1 MSERERILELKE
13 EKNAVILAHNYQRP
27 EIQDLADFV
36 GDSLGL
42 SMQATSVDAEI
53 IIFCGVDF
61 MAESAKILNPDKR
74 VVHPEPGAK
83 CPMAAMCDA
92 GGLASLKKA
101 HPDAEAVGYVNTTA
115 ACKAQMDVCC
125 TSSNAVKVVQ
135 SVCSKKV
142 IFVPDE
148 NLGKYVQRFVKD
160 KQMILWPGFCPT
172 HDHISP
178 ERILRLKKE
187 HPAASVIVHPE
198 CRPEVIDLADA
209 VKSTEGMIKFV
220 KSSDRREFIIG
231 TEKELIY
238 RLKKENP
245 GKVFLA
251 VPGAVCPTMK
261 MITVKSVLRALETL
275 EPVIEIDSETMK
287 RARVPLQRMMDIGR
301 GD

>member
-1 MSERERILELKE
+1 MSERERILELKK

-42 SMQATSVDAEI
+42 SIQATKVDAKV

-61 MAESAKILNPDKR
+61 MAESAKILNPEKR
-74 VVHPEPGAK
+74 VVHPVPGAK
-83 CPMAAMCDA
+83 CPMAAMCDST
-92 GGLASLKKA
+92 GLVELIRK
-101 HPDAEAVGYVNTTA
+101 HPDAKVVGYVNTTA
-115 ACKAQMDVCC
+115 ACKAQMDICC

-135 SVCSKKV
+135 SVDSKKV

-160 KQMILWPGFCPT
+160 KEIILWPGFCPT
-172 HDHISP
+172 HDRISP
-178 ERILRLKKE
+178 EKILKAKEE
-187 HPAASVIVHPE
+187 HPEAVVIVHPE
-198 CRPEVIDLADA
+198 CRPGVIDLADA
-209 VKSTEGMIKFV
+209 VKSTEGIVKFV
-220 KSSDRREFIIG
+220 KSSDMREFIIG

-245 GKVFLA
+245 GKLFYSI
-251 VPGAVCPTMK
+251 PGAVCPTMK
-261 MITVKSVLRALETL
+261 MITMRSVLKALQTL
-275 EPVIEIDSETMK
+275 EPTVEIDPETME
-287 RARVPLQRMMDIGR
+287 RARTPLRRMMDIGR

>member
-1 MSERERILELKE
+1 MSERERILELRKE
-13 EKNAVILAHNYQRP
+13 KKAVILAHNYQRP

-42 SMQATSVDAEI
+42 SMQATKVNAKV

-61 MAESAKILNPDKR
+61 MAESAKILNPNKK
-74 VVHPEPGAK
+74 VVHPVPGAK
-83 CPMAAMCDA
+83 CPMAAMCDVA
-92 GGLASLKKA
+92 GLVELKKKY
-101 HPDAEAVGYVNTTA
+101 PDAKVVGYVNTTA
-115 ACKAQMDVCC
+115 VCKAQMDVCC

-135 SVCSKKV
+135 SIDSKKV

-160 KQMILWPGFCPT
+160 KEIILWPGYCPT
-172 HDHISP
+172 HDRISP
-178 ERILRLKKE
+178 EKILNAKRE
-187 HPAASVIVHPE
+187 HPEAVVIVHPE

-220 KSSDRREFIIG
+220 KLSDRREFIIG

-245 GKVFLA
+245 EKVFYA
-251 VPGAVCPTMK
+251 IPGAVCPTMK
-261 MITVKSVLRALETL
+261 MITMKSVLEALETL
-275 EPVIEIDSETMK
+275 EPVVEIDPETME
-287 RARVPLQRMMDIGR
+287 RARAPLQRMMGVGR

>member
-1 MSERERILELKE
+1 MSESERISDLKK

-27 EIQDLADFV
+27 EVQDIADFV

-42 SMQATSVDAEI
+42 SLQATRVAADV

-61 MAESAKILNPDKR
+61 MAESAKILNPNKK

-83 CPMAAMCDA
+83 CPMAAMCDVD
-92 GGLASLKKA
+92 GLVELKKVHA
-101 HPDAEAVGYVNTTA
+101 DAKVVGYVNTTA
-115 ACKAQMDVCC
+115 ACKAQMDICC
-125 TSSNAVKVVQ
+125 TSSNAVKVVR
-135 SVCSKKV
+135 SLDSRKI

-160 KQMILWPGFCPT
+160 KEIILWPGYCPT
-172 HDHISP
+172 HDQIDP
-178 ERILRLKKE
+178 EKVTKLKAE
-187 HPAASVIVHPE
+187 HPGAVVIVHPE

-220 KSSDRREFIIG
+220 RSSDRHEFIIG

-238 RLKKENP
+238 RLKNENP
-245 GKVFLA
+245 NKSFYA
-251 VPGAVCPTMK
+251 IPGAVCPTMK
-261 MITVKSVLRALETL
+261 MITMKSVIRALETL
-275 EPVIEIDSETMK
+275 QPTVEIDPEIMEK
-287 RARVPLQRMMDIGR
+287 ARIPLERMMDIGR

>member
-1 MSERERILELKE
+1 MSERERILELKK

-42 SMQATSVDAEI
+42 SVQATKVSAEI

-61 MAESAKILNPDKR
+61 MAESAKILNPDKK
-74 VVHPEPGAK
+74 VVHPVLGAK
-83 CPMAAMCDA
+83 CPMAAMCDVT
-92 GGLASLKKA
+92 GLVELKKK
-101 HPDAEAVGYVNTTA
+101 HPDAKVVGYVNTTA
-115 ACKAQMDVCC
+115 ACKAQMDICC

-135 SVCSKKV
+135 SIDSKKI

-148 NLGKYVQRFVKD
+148 NLGKYVQRFIKD
-160 KQMILWPGFCPT
+160 KEIILWPGYCPT
-172 HDHISP
+172 HDRISP
-178 ERILRLKKE
+178 EKILKAKHE
-187 HPAASVIVHPE
+187 HPESVVIVHPE

-220 KSSDRREFIIG
+220 KSSDKREFIIG

-238 RLKKENP
+238 RLKKENSD
-245 GKVFLA
+245 KVFYSI
-251 VPGAVCPTMK
+251 PGAVCPTMK
-261 MITVKSVLRALETL
+261 MITMRLVLRALETL
-275 EPVIEIDSETMK
+275 EPVVEIDAETME
-287 RARVPLQRMMDIGR
+287 RARAPLQRMMEIGR

>member
-1 MSERERILELKE
+1 MSESERISDLKK

-27 EIQDLADFV
+27 EIQDIADFV

-42 SMQATSVDAEI
+42 SLQATRVAADV

-61 MAESAKILNPDKR
+61 MAESAKILNPNKK

-83 CPMAAMCDA
+83 CPMAAMCDVD
-92 GGLASLKKA
+92 GLVELKKE
-101 HPDAEAVGYVNTTA
+101 HTDAKVVGYVNTTA
-115 ACKAQMDVCC
+115 ACKAQMDICC
-125 TSSNAVKVVQ
+125 TSSNAVKVVR
-135 SVCSKKV
+135 SLESRKI

-160 KQMILWPGFCPT
+160 KEIILWPGYCPT
-172 HDHISP
+172 HDQIDP
-178 ERILRLKKE
+178 EKVTKLKSE
-187 HPAASVIVHPE
+187 HPGAVVIVHPE

-220 KSSDRREFIIG
+220 RTSDRHEFIIG

-245 GKVFLA
+245 NKSFYA
-251 VPGAVCPTMK
+251 IPGAVCPTMK
-261 MITVKSVLRALETL
+261 MITMKSVIRALETL
-275 EPVIEIDSETMK
+275 QPTVEIDPEIMEK
-287 RARVPLQRMMDIGR
+287 ARIPLERMMDIGR